1 MYLNYRH
8 TEYLQNESRKYSFD
22 PPPPQKK
29 TNTQTK
35 QKIKMMDIH
44 TGIYVEEQIGIMI
57 KTNIDTEVF
66 LE

>member
-22 PPPPQKK
+22 PPPPKK
-29 TNTQTK
+29 NQQTNKTK
-35 QKIKMMDIH
+35 NRNDGY